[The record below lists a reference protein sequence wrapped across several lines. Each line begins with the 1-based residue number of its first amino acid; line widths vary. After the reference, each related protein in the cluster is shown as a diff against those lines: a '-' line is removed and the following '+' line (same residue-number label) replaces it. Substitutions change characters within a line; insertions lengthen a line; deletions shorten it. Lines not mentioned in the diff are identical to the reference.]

1 MTPLAQAMAHFAH
14 VAPIS
19 SHTRATLAPHLP
31 PLGQEL
37 FTYGVGYIGDGL
49 LRTVDPITIARAVV
63 DLAAPI
69 HASHSFPILTTAFG
83 DVVTE
88 WRSRC
93 TSSMLGWG
101 ATSGW
106 AGQAGSLRSSR
117 SSPTPSGAHS
127 CSAGPRGRKP
137 WAVWGC
143 PHPGSASPTSRRC
156 PSFPAGRAR

>member
-1 MTPLAQAMAHFAH
+1 MAHFAH

-31 PLGQEL
+31 PLVQEL

-88 WRSRC
+88 WRSRLYLINARVGRSEEH
-93 TSSMLGWG
+93 TSEL
-101 ATSGW
+101 
-106 AGQAGSLRSSR
+106 QSR
-117 SSPTPSGAHS
+117 FDLV
-127 CSAGPRGRKP
+127 CRLL
-137 WAVWGC
+137 
-143 PHPGSASPTSRRC
+143 
-156 PSFPAGRAR
+156 